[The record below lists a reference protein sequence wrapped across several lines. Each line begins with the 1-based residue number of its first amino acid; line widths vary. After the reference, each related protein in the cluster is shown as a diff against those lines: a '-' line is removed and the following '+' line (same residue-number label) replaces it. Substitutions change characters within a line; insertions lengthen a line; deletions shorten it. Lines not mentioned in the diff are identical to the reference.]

1 MVGRIVI
8 AVSAFLMLNGCTKM
22 KPVEF
27 KDQSPVL
34 LIEDYFQGST
44 KAWGIFEDRFGT
56 LRRQFVVE
64 ITGTWDGTV
73 LQLDERF
80 QYSDGETD
88 RRVWRIRKTDDH
100 TYEGEADDVIGKAK
114 GEAYGN
120 ALNWRYDMD
129 LKVGDGTVRVQFD
142 DWMFLQPSNVLINRA
157 KVSKFG
163 IEVGSVT
170 LAFIKP
176 EKALHMSGEV
186 LNEWLTVH
194 ESARGAI
201 Q

>member
-1 MVGRIVI
+1 MVGRIAITV
-8 AVSAFLMLNGCTKM
+8 AAFLMLNGCTKM

-88 RRVWRIRKTDDH
+88 
-100 TYEGEADDVIGKAK
+100 
-114 GEAYGN
+114 
-120 ALNWRYDMD
+120 
-129 LKVGDGTVRVQFD
+129 
-142 DWMFLQPSNVLINRA
+142 WMFLQPSNVLINRA

-186 LNEWLTVH
+186 LSEWLTVH